1 MRVLV
6 LGGTRFVGRHIVD
19 ALLERGHDVTLFN
32 RGKSDPNAFANLE
45 QIHGDRATDLQ
56 QLGDRTWDAL
66 VDTSGYL
73 PRDVEYAASF
83 FAGRTRHY
91 VFISSISA
99 YDFAKA
105 NPESMDEDAPL
116 AELPEGANTTEV
128 TPETYGP
135 LKAGCEHAVRNTFAE
150 RAAIVRPGVVAGP
163 HDPTDRFTYWPV
175 RIDAGGI
182 ALAPDGPE
190 HPIQY
195 IDGRDLAQFVAV
207 LIENRDGGTYN
218 AVTQPGTR
226 TFGDLIDA
234 CRRASSSPAEVR
246 WVDEATLLEA
256 NVEPWSDLPLWIPRD
271 TEDFTHVRVSNA
283 RAAARGLRTR
293 PVAETVRDTLAWA
306 HAARK
311 SVENLENGLPASRE
325 LEICDLCDRQAGKS
339 R

>member
-1 MRVLV
+1 MKVLV

-32 RGKSDPNAFANLE
+32 RGKSDPNAFASLE
-45 QIHGDRATDLQ
+45 QVHGDRATDLQ
-56 QLGDRTWDAL
+56 QLGDRTWDAV

-105 NPESMDEDAPL
+105 DPESMDEDTPL
-116 AELPEGANTTEV
+116 AKLPEGANAAEV

-135 LKAGCEHAVRNTFAE
+135 LKALCETAVRATFAD

-182 ALAPDGPE
+182 VLAPDGPE

-207 LIENRDGGTYN
+207 LVESRDGGTYN
-218 AVTQPGTR
+218 VVTQPSTR
-226 TFGDLIDA
+226 TFGELIDA
-234 CRRASSSPAEVR
+234 CRRASSSRAEVR
-246 WVDEATLLEA
+246 WVDEGTLLKA

-271 TEDFTHVRVSNA
+271 TEDFTHLRVSNA
-283 RAAARGLRTR
+283 RAIARGLQTR
-293 PVAETVRDTLAWA
+293 PIAETVRDTLAWA
-306 HAARK
+306 RAAHKRID
-311 SVENLENGLPASRE
+311 SLENGLSPSRE
-325 LEICDLCDRQAGKS
+325 RDLLGATRVPHA
-339 R
+339 